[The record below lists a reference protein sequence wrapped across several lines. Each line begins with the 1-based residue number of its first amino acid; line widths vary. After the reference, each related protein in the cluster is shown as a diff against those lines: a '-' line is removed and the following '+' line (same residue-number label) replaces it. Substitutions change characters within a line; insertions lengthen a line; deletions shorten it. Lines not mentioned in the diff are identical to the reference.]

1 LEKRLN
7 EWGYFKETIIE
18 DINKNIILGASK
30 KKSTGS
36 FGELLWGKTS
46 VQSINIKM
54 GNVLERSWNV
64 FLDNITDVI
73 KIDKGME
80 YGSQIDVMFSYKDT
94 VFYFESKN
102 NVNLDTEKTIATK
115 EKIVRIEYLLEK
127 DYPDKIIISKVLSN
141 RNSRTEMVN
150 FYKKPFTQNDF
161 YGYSDFFDIF
171 SIDVSKKDWET
182 FFFEQGKRILEET
195 NK

>member
-1 LEKRLN
+1 MN